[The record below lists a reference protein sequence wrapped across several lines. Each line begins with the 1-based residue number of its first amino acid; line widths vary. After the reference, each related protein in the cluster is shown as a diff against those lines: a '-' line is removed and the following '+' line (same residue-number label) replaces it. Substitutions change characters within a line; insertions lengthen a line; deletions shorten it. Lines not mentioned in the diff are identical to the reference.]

1 MDPRVKPAGDG
12 LGLHAGSRAQVRA
25 PPGHE
30 SVLAADKGR
39 VHHRTTQKSSG
50 GRHAQRQRRAPCAP
64 RCLAPTS
71 VQAGGSRRCRRRR
84 HGDRAWC
91 HHCSRAARTG
101 RTNHDCRRAETASR
115 EPPTPLA
122 APRLEAL
129 ETLTA
134 AEADTLEAIVAR
146 LIPTDENGPG
156 ATEARAAHY
165 IDRALTGPLRTS
177 RASYAANLAAIDVY
191 AQAKKGA
198 PFAKLAAPDQDSV
211 LADMEKNVA
220 TGFTPNAAAFFTLV
234 RTHTIQGTFCDPYY
248 GGNANFVGWDLI
260 GYPGI
265 RLAVTADEQRMK
277 TRAKPER
284 ASAYADAGFAMNGA
298 SKGGGHGHRP

>member
-1 MDPRVKPAGDG
+1 MGWVHHQAVQKNSREDVMPNDTDGRSAPRDVSRRHLFKQVGLAGAAAAVSAAVPTAATAQTSATPAAPGAVPKA
-12 LGLHAGSRAQVRA
+12 AGSQAA
-25 PPGHE
+25 P
-30 SVLAADKGR
+30 L
-39 VHHRTTQKSSG
+39 
-50 GRHAQRQRRAPCAP
+50 
-64 RCLAPTS
+64 PT
-71 VQAGGSRRCRRRR
+71 
-84 HGDRAWC
+84 
-91 HHCSRAARTG
+91 
-101 RTNHDCRRAETASR
+101 
-115 EPPTPLA
+115 
-122 APRLEAL
+122 PRLEAL

-134 AEADTLEAIVAR
+134 AEADTLEAIVTR

-220 TGFTPNAAAFFTLV
+220 SGFSPNAAAFFTLV

-284 ASAYADAGFAMNGA
+284 ASAYADAGFAMSGA

>member
-1 MDPRVKPAGDG
+1 MPSETDDGRKTPRDLSRRNLFKQAAGVAAAISGTGVATNAPAV
-12 LGLHAGSRAQVRA
+12 AQA
-25 PPGHE
+25 PA
-30 SVLAADKGR
+30 VAAKLD
-39 VHHRTTQKSSG
+39 
-50 GRHAQRQRRAPCAP
+50 APKLDAP
-64 RCLAPTS
+64 R
-71 VQAGGSRRCRRRR
+71 R
-84 HGDRAWC
+84 
-91 HHCSRAARTG
+91 
-101 RTNHDCRRAETASR
+101 
-115 EPPTPLA
+115 
-122 APRLEAL
+122 EAL

-146 LIPTDENGPG
+146 LIPSDENGPG
-156 ATEARAAHY
+156 ATEPRAAHY

-177 RASYAANLAAIDVY
+177 RASYAANLAAIDAY

-198 PFAKLAAPDQDSV
+198 PFAKLAPQDQDSV

-220 TGFTPNAAAFFTLV
+220 TGFSPNAAAFFTLV

-277 TRAKPER
+277 ARAKPER
-284 ASAYADAGFAMNGA
+284 ASAYADASFAMTGA
-298 SKGGGHGHRP
+298 TKGGGHGHRP

>member
-1 MDPRVKPAGDG
+1 MPNLGILGASVMGTRPNDTDGRSAPRDVSRRHLFKQVGLAGAAV
-12 LGLHAGSRAQVRA
+12 AGVRSRA
-25 PPGHE
+25 
-30 SVLAADKGR
+30 
-39 VHHRTTQKSSG
+39 HR
-50 GRHAQRQRRAPCAP
+50 
-64 RCLAPTS
+64 
-71 VQAGGSRRCRRRR
+71 
-84 HGDRAWC
+84 GDRA
-91 HHCSRAARTG
+91 HFGHPGGTGAVPKAAG
-101 RTNHDCRRAETASR
+101 SQAA
-115 EPPTPLA
+115 PLPT
-122 APRLEAL
+122 PRLEAL

-134 AEADTLEAIVAR
+134 AEADTLEAIVTR

-220 TGFTPNAAAFFTLV
+220 TGFSPNAAAFFTLV